1 MCVPGLEEEQDQGL
15 SSLTQIL
22 IEQGFEVGMIVTI
35 PSKIESPKV
44 QIVALN
50 AFEEISRIEGM
61 EVFCSG
67 QCQVDSTSKS
77 DGVQNKV

>member
-1 MCVPGLEEEQDQGL
+1 
-15 SSLTQIL
+15 
-22 IEQGFEVGMIVTI
+22 MIVTI

-61 EVFCSG
+61 GSLL
-67 QCQVDSTSKS
+67 
-77 DGVQNKV
+77 